1 MQKPKHR
8 EGGKEFSRA
17 KFENI
22 TAVLNRCIQND
33 FCGRAQN
40 LPDIWGETGKLIE
53 ASQSGDLRDPHFSV
67 TFVGSMRISVVYCM
81 IAGNWNLRGNY
92 VLKLIRKKKV
102 QTEKNVK
109 PKTWSNI
116 LGLSLLVHQ
125 TTHFSQMIRFVPR
138 HLTRYFHNIGKSA
151 IFCVK
156 TRPFSNSILWLW
168 PSSSAIAAP

>member
-1 MQKPKHR
+1 MDDHHPINFN
-8 EGGKEFSRA
+8 GY
-17 KFENI
+17 
-22 TAVLNRCIQND
+22 
-33 FCGRAQN
+33 
-40 LPDIWGETGKLIE
+40 
-53 ASQSGDLRDPHFSV
+53 
-67 TFVGSMRISVVYCM
+67 FVGLAQFSLETS
-81 IAGNWNLRGNY
+81 
-92 VLKLIRKKKV
+92 KLIRKKKV

-156 TRPFSNSILWLW
+156 TRPFSNSIL
-168 PSSSAIAAP
+168 

>member
-67 TFVGSMRISVVYCM
+67 TFVGS
-81 IAGNWNLRGNY
+81 
-92 VLKLIRKKKV
+92 KLIRKKKV

>member
-92 VLKLIRKKKV
+92 VLKDVLRIQFWG
-102 QTEKNVK
+102 QTGNFV
-109 PKTWSNI
+109 NI
-116 LGLSLLVHQ
+116 SIVWILLNWEENS
-125 TTHFSQMIRFVPR
+125 SQNGTSSDISKSGSIVIHGIQIEFE
-138 HLTRYFHNIGKSA
+138 GKY
-151 IFCVK
+151 
-156 TRPFSNSILWLW
+156 WGYG
-168 PSSSAIAAP
+168 

>member
-1 MQKPKHR
+1 MQKHKHR

-67 TFVGSMRISVVYCM
+67 TFVGS
-81 IAGNWNLRGNY
+81 
-92 VLKLIRKKKV
+92 KLVAKFGKWWKSRTDQFNAQIRV
-102 QTEKNVK
+102 
-109 PKTWSNI
+109 
-116 LGLSLLVHQ
+116 
-125 TTHFSQMIRFVPR
+125 
-138 HLTRYFHNIGKSA
+138 
-151 IFCVK
+151 
-156 TRPFSNSILWLW
+156 
-168 PSSSAIAAP
+168 

>member
-1 MQKPKHR
+1 MLTIIDIHEDKLRYSDLDWWQYNKKYENER
-8 EGGKEFSRA
+8 TWLISR
-17 KFENI
+17 N
-22 TAVLNRCIQND
+22 C
-33 FCGRAQN
+33 QN
-40 LPDIWGETGKLIE
+40 LHFAIVQILDLPIVWACRWTCETTLSDAPITYGSLLEGAFSLCVRLKFFQPDYL
-53 ASQSGDLRDPHFSV
+53 
-67 TFVGSMRISVVYCM
+67 Y
-81 IAGNWNLRGNY
+81 
-92 VLKLIRKKKV
+92 KLIRKKKV

-156 TRPFSNSILWLW
+156 TRPFSNSIL
-168 PSSSAIAAP
+168 